1 MERFFH
7 IEDIDSD
14 RLLVI
19 ILSTELTSVYWK
31 DLLDT
36 FQRNMWRNRTV
47 YFDFLYRNGY
57 ENRFFS
63 AFLNDES
70 RLMGRLHKCEM
81 ESTFDCMSRRYFARH
96 ADLLV
101 DSILTKAQIEGLLD
115 AL

>member
-19 ILSTELTSVYWK
+19 ILSTELTSVYWEE
-31 DLLDT
+31 LLDT

-57 ENRFFS
+57 DNRFFS
-63 AFLNDES
+63 AVLNDES
-70 RLMGRLHKCEM
+70 RLTGRLHRCEI
-81 ESTFDCMSRRYFARH
+81 ESTFDLMSRRYFACH
-96 ADLLV
+96 VDLLA
-101 DSILTKAQIEGLLD
+101 DSILTKTQIERLIDTL
-115 AL
+115 

>member
-31 DLLDT
+31 ELLET

-63 AFLNDES
+63 AVLNNES
-70 RLMGRLHKCEM
+70 RLMGRLHKCEI
-81 ESTFDCMSRRYFARH
+81 ENTFDRMSRSYFARH
-96 ADLLV
+96 ADLLA
-101 DSILTKAQIEGLLD
+101 DSILTKGQIERLLD
-115 AL
+115 EL